1 MSEDSPDCEIWD
13 KRTNELVQKIR
24 NTETKTSTNR
34 SITTTGKTTSEYINQ
49 ENASFSF
56 QPKNERSK
64 NTIKTRLKQNNTKTT
79 RTISTTKTRTLFS
92 FFAPKISS
100 NRTTENNDND
110 ININIE
116 QEKNLSDNAIKR
128 VKYDNESMIKVDNEI
143 NDKKSSIHIPS
154 KYWNSVRESRQQS
167 DDKNEK
173 QNEPFPCEEE
183 LNLAMNEISEM
194 VIIDDNSTSC
204 PICGISLK
212 NFSYKKSNEHINNCI
227 DSPLKLSVTKK
238 KIFDNTESSLLLE
251 PQNPL
256 FSIDEKG
263 STNILDVE
271 QPEDNEL
278 VINKKQDRVA
288 RSKKECPWYK
298 KLPDTSITVDAF
310 KYGKIPHCT
319 AYFLSHF
326 HSDHYNGLTSKWSN
340 GLIYCS
346 TVTGN
351 LVIQKLKVARNFVR
365 KLPMNDEVSI
375 DSNNDITVTL
385 IDANHCP
392 GSALFLFKLKD
403 KSGRIK
409 RYLHTGD
416 FRACPRQVLHSAI
429 VQPQN
434 PAIDILYLDT
444 TYLNPQYCFPA
455 QEQVVNAVIKLIRKA
470 INRGELI
477 PMKRSSGYNGQWR
490 NKQPRLDKSQLAL
503 DKWFKKTSTDS
514 NKTEQLENVTNAEDI
529 AMEDEFQHE
538 DNEDNDDM
546 DIDETKLKNSKIL
559 IVIGTYLI
567 GKEKVFFGIAKAFRS
582 RIYVTDEKRKMLMC
596 QEIPGIESLLTNDP
610 HQASVHVV
618 SLMSIKSSS
627 LFAYLES
634 LKPTFK
640 YVMAFR
646 PTGWAYKGQKFSSSS
661 TTEEILNTS
670 TPFTIDSI
678 TPTFSTS
685 ICQIFGVPYSE
696 HSSFRELAAFV
707 LSLNIR
713 KIIPTVNIGS
723 EKSRE
728 NMNYWLDNWQK
739 EKDKNKNIK
748 VVPYNTVDHW

>member
-1 MSEDSPDCEIWD
+1 
-13 KRTNELVQKIR
+13 
-24 NTETKTSTNR
+24 
-34 SITTTGKTTSEYINQ
+34 
-49 ENASFSF
+49 
-56 QPKNERSK
+56 
-64 NTIKTRLKQNNTKTT
+64 
-79 RTISTTKTRTLFS
+79 
-92 FFAPKISS
+92 
-100 NRTTENNDND
+100 
-110 ININIE
+110 
-116 QEKNLSDNAIKR
+116 
-128 VKYDNESMIKVDNEI
+128 
-143 NDKKSSIHIPS
+143 
-154 KYWNSVRESRQQS
+154 
-167 DDKNEK
+167 
-173 QNEPFPCEEE
+173 
-183 LNLAMNEISEM
+183 
-194 VIIDDNSTSC
+194 
-204 PICGISLK
+204 
-212 NFSYKKSNEHINNCI
+212 
-227 DSPLKLSVTKK
+227 
-238 KIFDNTESSLLLE
+238 
-251 PQNPL
+251 
-256 FSIDEKG
+256 
-263 STNILDVE
+263 
-271 QPEDNEL
+271 
-278 VINKKQDRVA
+278 
-288 RSKKECPWYK
+288 
-298 KLPDTSITVDAF
+298 ITVDAF

-503 DKWFKKTSTDS
+503 DKC
-514 NKTEQLENVTNAEDI
+514 
-529 AMEDEFQHE
+529 
-538 DNEDNDDM
+538 
-546 DIDETKLKNSKIL
+546 KIL

>member
-1 MSEDSPDCEIWD
+1 MSEDSPDCELWD

-24 NTETKTSTNR
+24 NTEMKNSTKR
-34 SITTTGKTTSEYINQ
+34 SITKTTIESIKQ
-49 ENASFSF
+49 DASFSL
-56 QPKNERSK
+56 QAKNEHSK
-64 NTIKTRLKQNNTKTT
+64 NNIKTRFKQNNTKTT
-79 RTISTTKTRTLFS
+79 RTISTTKTQTLFS
-92 FFAPKISS
+92 FFTPKIPS
-100 NRTTENNDND
+100 NRTTENNDKEN
-110 ININIE
+110 
-116 QEKNLSDNAIKR
+116 
-128 VKYDNESMIKVDNEI
+128 
-143 NDKKSSIHIPS
+143 
-154 KYWNSVRESRQQS
+154 QQQL
-167 DDKNEK
+167 DDKIEK
-173 QNEPFPCEEE
+173 QDRLFSCEEE
-183 LNLAMNEISEM
+183 LNLTMNEINEM
-194 VIIDDNSTSC
+194 VIIDDNSNSC
-204 PICGISLK
+204 PVCGISLK

-227 DSPLKLSVTKK
+227 DSPLKLSMTKK
-238 KIFDNTESSLLLE
+238 NIFDKTESSLLLE

-263 STNILDVE
+263 STNILDVG
-271 QPEDNEL
+271 QFDNDL
-278 VINKKQDRVA
+278 VIDKKQDRVA
-288 RSKKECPWYK
+288 QSKKECPWYK

-310 KYGKIPHCT
+310 KYGRIPHCT

-326 HSDHYNGLTSKWSN
+326 HSDHYGGLTSKWSN

-351 LVIQKLKVARNFVR
+351 LVIQQLKVARNFVR
-365 KLPMNDEVSI
+365 KLPMNEEVSI
-375 DSNNDITVTL
+375 DVNNEITVTL

-392 GSALFLFKLKD
+392 GSALFLFKVKD

-409 RYLHTGD
+409 RYFHTGD

-470 INRGELI
+470 VNRGELI
-477 PMKRSSGYNGQWR
+477 PMKRSNGYNGQWK
-490 NKQPRLDKSQLAL
+490 NKQPKQDKSQLAL
-503 DKWFKKTSTDS
+503 DKWFKKTPTDS
-514 NKTEQLENVTNAEDI
+514 FKPGQLENVTNTEDI
-529 AMEDEFQHE
+529 VMEDELQNE
-538 DNEDNDDM
+538 ENDEIDENGDNR

-582 RIYVTDEKRKMLMC
+582 KIYVTNEKRKMLMC
-596 QEIPGIESLLTNDP
+596 QEIPGIESLLTDDP
-610 HQASVHVV
+610 HQANVHVA
-618 SLMSIKSSS
+618 SLMSIKSDNI
-627 LFAYLES
+627 FAYLES

-646 PTGWAYKGQKFSSSS
+646 PTGWTYKGQKFSASSS
-661 TTEEILNTS
+661 TEEILNTS

-678 TPTFSTS
+678 KPTFSTS
-685 ICQIFGVPYSE
+685 TCQIFGIPYSE

-707 LSLNIR
+707 MSLNV
-713 KIIPTVNIGS
+713 KQIIPTVNIGS